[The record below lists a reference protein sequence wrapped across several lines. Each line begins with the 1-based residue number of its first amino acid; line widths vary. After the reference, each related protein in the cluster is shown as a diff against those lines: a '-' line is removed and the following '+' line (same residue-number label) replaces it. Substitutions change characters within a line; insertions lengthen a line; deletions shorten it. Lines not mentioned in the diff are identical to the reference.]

1 MTGFDP
7 RAFKGRK
14 AAVLG
19 LGKSGLACAMLL
31 AKKGFTVI
39 GSDIRPSSELKESLG
54 RLPSKIS
61 LAGGSHGR
69 GLARCGFA
77 VKSPGIKPD
86 APALADLRARGVPVF
101 SEIEVALAFSKSD
114 NVAAVT
120 GTNGKTTTSVLLWSV
135 FKKGLPT
142 GKKALLC
149 GNVGTPASDAAPG
162 AKKGDWLVVEASSYQ
177 LEDSR
182 RFCPKISVFLNVA
195 PDHLD
200 HHAGMDAY
208 LRAKAKIFMEQSR
221 ADFCVLN
228 ADDPA
233 VVKLARPCRAQ
244 KLFFGLNPGPGLS
257 AWTGRGKI
265 WVKFGKS
272 KAAPAALTPPK
283 LPGEHNL
290 QNAMAAA
297 LAARAAGLKLSAVA
311 AAFKAFRGV
320 EHRIEDAG
328 TFKGIRC
335 VNDSKATNVD
345 STLMALKSFPDAQS
359 RLLLILGGRGKGSPY
374 HPLRPLVEA
383 KVKAILTIGEAAAK
397 IESDLGDLRP
407 LFPCGTLETAVK
419 TAFQIGSPGDVL
431 LLSPACASFDQF
443 KDFED
448 RGRQFKDLTRRL
460 GR

>member
-1 MTGFDP
+1 VTGFDP
-7 RAFKGRK
+7 RAFKGKK

-19 LGKSGLACAMLL
+19 LGKSGLSCAKLL
-31 AKKGFTVI
+31 AKKGFAVV
-39 GSDIRPSSELKESLG
+39 GSDIRPLNELKQSLG

-61 LAGGSHGR
+61 VAGGGR
-69 GLARCGFA
+69 GFAPCAFA
-77 VKSPGIKPD
+77 VKSPGIKPG
-86 APALADLRARGVPVF
+86 APALADLKARGVPVF
-101 SEIEVALAFSKSD
+101 SELEVALAFFKSD

-135 FKKGLPT
+135 FKKGLPS
-142 GKKALLC
+142 GKKAVLC
-149 GNVGTPASDAAPG
+149 GNVGTPVSEAAPA

-182 RFCPKISVFLNVA
+182 RFHPKISVFLNVA

-221 ADFCVLN
+221 ENFCVLN

-244 KLFFGLNPGPGLS
+244 KLYFGMNPGPGLS

-265 WVKFGKS
+265 WVKFG

-311 AAFKAFRGV
+311 AAFKAFKGV

-345 STLMALKSFPDAQS
+345 STLVALKSFPDAEN

-374 HPLRPLVEA
+374 RPLRPLVETR
-383 KVKAILTIGEAAAK
+383 VKAILTIGEAAAK
-397 IESDLGDLRP
+397 IESDLGDLKP